1 MSVAPRLSRTAP
13 NRHRT
18 LLIAPHDSTL
28 PDVDREVQRV
38 MNALSPRLLFAE
50 VTTTALV
57 DELQRSKYDI
67 IWFAGHSSAD
77 GLALTDGV
85 LEAERLVQLL
95 RQQSPRLVFLNS
107 CASLPVAMEIHQ
119 EVGSAVIATIADVAD
134 PLAFTTGAQLAA
146 ALAAGMPISEAYL
159 VSRPGANRQYVLLG
173 GQAERGATD
182 IEADEIRLIRLFNEW
197 GERIEGKL
205 VGLETRVNRR
215 IDDLQDDV
223 DEMRGDVQRLT
234 AETNTLNP
242 AKRLLWSVGFAMLFM
257 PVIGYF
263 SGWRE
268 FVDVSWQAAYLFA
281 GFCYVFAALLFGLG
295 MGIIR
300 IDQLMRGR

>member
-1 MSVAPRLSRTAP
+1 MPDSPRLSRTAP

-18 LLIAPHDSTL
+18 LLIAHHDNTL

-38 MNALSPRLLFAE
+38 SNMLAPRLLFSE
-50 VTTTALV
+50 VTIATLI
-57 DELQRSKYDI
+57 DELQRSRYDI
-67 IWFAGHSSAD
+67 IWFAGHSSEEGLVLAD
-77 GLALTDGV
+77 GMLSASQ
-85 LEAERLVQLL
+85 LVQLL
-95 RQQSPRLVFLNS
+95 RQQTPRLVFLNS
-107 CASLPVAMEIHQ
+107 CASLKVAMAIHNEIGC
-119 EVGSAVIATIADVAD
+119 VVIATIAEVAD
-134 PLAFTTGAQLAA
+134 LLAFTTGAQLAA

-215 IDDLQDDV
+215 IDDLQGDV

-242 AKRLLWSVGFAMLFM
+242 TKRLLWGVGFVMLFV
-257 PVIGYF
+257 PVIGFF

-268 FVDVSWQAAYLFA
+268 FADISWQAAYLFA